1 MKKFFYLMLL
11 AMMPMCFA
19 ACGSDDDD
27 DEGGSSGL
35 SASNLVGEWVVIAYH
50 DNVDWHENE
59 SVGEIWGFNADGT
72 FYGDNSDIYIAW
84 KIVDGKLQMTR
95 TNGRTEA
102 YTASIKDGKLYL
114 SFDGENT
121 VLEKVT
127 PK

>member
-1 MKKFFYLMLL
+1 MMMVLMLSIG
-11 AMMPMCFA
+11 FA

-27 DEGGSSGL
+27 ESGSSGL

-59 SVGEIWGFNADGT
+59 SVKEIWGFNADGT

-95 TNGRTEA
+95 TDGRTEA

-121 VLEKVT
+121 ILEKVT
-127 PK
+127 QK